1 MATGA
6 AIGTA
11 LASGYSAYRNNQN
24 AKEAQA
30 QQAQQYQNDL
40 AMRLGLQGQ
49 QDRLYGPLE
58 NRLVQEASSDQ
69 PLYYGQMAGGINRNY
84 DAAQRNLASQMAAR
98 GMGGSA
104 LQGASTAGME
114 MGRSGQLAQ
123 AFQQGLQAR
132 TSLGMNMVSRYQP
145 LMNAMYT
152 SGGYGQLGGMYGQQQ
167 GMANMASQQGW
178 GDFGSSLMNLAKMWP
193 GTEPGTAT
201 QTNPTNALPTQ
212 GNIFTPIGAGVKP
225 YNIDIMGLQPAS
237 IGTTQGLNISNPM
250 LTSPLTGLGSRI
262 MSGNPLSNLSGPS
275 TNRVY

>member
-1 MATGA
+1 MVGA
-6 AIGTA
+6 AVGSA
-11 LASGYSAYRNNQN
+11 LAGGYSAYRSNQN

-40 AMRLGLQGQ
+40 AIRLGLQGQ
-49 QDRLYGPLE
+49 QDGLYGPLE

-132 TSLGMNMVSRYQP
+132 TSLGLNMVSRYQP
-145 LMNAMYT
+145 LMNDMYT
-152 SGGYGQLGGMYGQQQ
+152 SGGYGQLGGMYGQQAGQ
-167 GMANMASQQGW
+167 ANMASQMGW

-193 GTEPGTAT
+193 DPGPDAT
-201 QTNPTNALPTQ
+201 TQANPANTLPTQ
-212 GNIFTPIGAGVKP
+212 GNIFSPLGANPG
-225 YNIDIMGLQPAS
+225 YNTSIMGLQPAS
-237 IGTTQGLNISNPM
+237 VGTTQGLNISNPM
-250 LTSPLTGLGSRI
+250 LTNPLTGLGNTL
-262 MSGNPLSNLSGPS
+262 MKNNPLSDLPGSY
-275 TNRVY
+275 TNSVS